1 MSIIINIVLIILL
14 GWVLAQLKYILK
26 DNYFYQILNVLLNL
40 TTVSIILLDVYPIV
54 FAYIEENFTAKFFL
68 SVLIIFLFK
77 IVDITRSYFYKK
89 ITASNKQET
98 RNTVTIFISIVLFIL
113 LALYNI
119 VSKIILKKQLIASR
133 NYRNNG

>member
-26 DNYFYQILNVLLNL
+26 DNYFYQ
-40 TTVSIILLDVYPIV
+40 ILLDVYPIV

-77 IVDITRSYFYKK
+77 IVDITCSYFYKK

-113 LALYNI
+113 LALYI
-119 VSKIILKKQLIASR
+119 SFQRLF
-133 NYRNNG
+133 

>member
-77 IVDITRSYFYKK
+77 IVDITSSYFYKK

-113 LALYNI
+113 LALYI
-119 VSKIILKKQLIASR
+119 SFQRLF
-133 NYRNNG
+133 

>member
-54 FAYIEENFTAKFFL
+54 FAYIEENFTAKFFF

-77 IVDITRSYFYKK
+77 IVDITCSDFFIKK
-89 ITASNKQET
+89 SLQVISRKQE
-98 RNTVTIFISIVLFIL
+98 I
-113 LALYNI
+113 
-119 VSKIILKKQLIASR
+119 Q
-133 NYRNNG
+133 

>member
-77 IVDITRSYFYKK
+77 IVDITCSDFYKK

-113 LALYNI
+113 LALYI
-119 VSKIILKKQLIASR
+119 SFQRLF
-133 NYRNNG
+133 

>member
-77 IVDITRSYFYKK
+77 IVDITCSYFYKNHCK
-89 ITASNKQET
+89 
-98 RNTVTIFISIVLFIL
+98 
-113 LALYNI
+113 
-119 VSKIILKKQLIASR
+119 
-133 NYRNNG
+133 

>member
-77 IVDITRSYFYKK
+77 IVDITCSYFYKK

-113 LALYNI
+113 LALYI
-119 VSKIILKKQLIASR
+119 SFQSLF
-133 NYRNNG
+133 

>member
-77 IVDITRSYFYKK
+77 IVDITCSYFYKK

-98 RNTVTIFISIVLFIL
+98 RNSVTIFISIVLFIL
-113 LALYNI
+113 LALYI
-119 VSKIILKKQLIASR
+119 SFQRLF
-133 NYRNNG
+133 YRNN

>member
-77 IVDITRSYFYKK
+77 IVDITCSYFYKK

-113 LALYNI
+113 LGRLSRVNAQKSKNI
-119 VSKIILKKQLIASR
+119 F
-133 NYRNNG
+133 